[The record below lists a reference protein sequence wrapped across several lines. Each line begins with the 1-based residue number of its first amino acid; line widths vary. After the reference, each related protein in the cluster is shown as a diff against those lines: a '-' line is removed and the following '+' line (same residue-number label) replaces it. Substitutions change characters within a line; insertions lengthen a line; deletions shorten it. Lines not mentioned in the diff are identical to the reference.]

1 VSFDWRVAISAV
13 RFEGGLE
20 LSALGI
26 DWVVDMW
33 LGTDTVRVQT
43 NGRVVLSLSESA
55 AVLRHCL
62 AI

>member
-1 VSFDWRVAISAV
+1 MSFDWRVAISAV

-33 LGTDTVRVQT
+33 FGTDTVRVQT
-43 NGRVVLSLSESA
+43 MEELCY
-55 AVLRHCL
+55 H
-62 AI
+62 